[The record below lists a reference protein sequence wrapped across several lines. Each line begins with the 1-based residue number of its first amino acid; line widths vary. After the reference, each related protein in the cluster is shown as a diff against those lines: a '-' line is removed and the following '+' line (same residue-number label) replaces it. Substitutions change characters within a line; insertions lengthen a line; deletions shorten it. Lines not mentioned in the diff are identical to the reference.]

1 MLKWIN
7 TLFRKGQGSF
17 EDSKNKYKMLEIV
30 EKFSNYPLKKNP
42 KISVLGINSYHM
54 YSKRNWWLD
63 VITTFEQTVA
73 RNICFKRNIKG

>member
-30 EKFSNYPLKKNP
+30 EKFSNYPLKK
-42 KISVLGINSYHM
+42 KQKYLFW
-54 YSKRNWWLD
+54 R
-63 VITTFEQTVA
+63 
-73 RNICFKRNIKG
+73 

>member
-30 EKFSNYPLKKNP
+30 EKFSNYPLKKN
-42 KISVLGINSYHM
+42 K
-54 YSKRNWWLD
+54 
-63 VITTFEQTVA
+63 
-73 RNICFKRNIKG
+73 NICFGDKLLPHVFKEKLVIRCHYNIWTNSSKKYMF